1 MDRLIHTALN
11 ALANQ
16 RDTRTTSA
24 QNLANIAVPGF
35 RRDLQNE
42 GSAHFVTMLNQ
53 QTARAFQ
60 LERGQAG
67 FSRAAGPLESTGDPM
82 DIAISDRGFF
92 VVQPAGGGEPALSRR
107 GDLRLGAD
115 GALLDGAGSRMLNA
129 GLEPIVLPPFR
140 ELVIDDLGQI
150 SIAPVDGP
158 AGALVPVAVLA
169 TVDPADDLPL
179 QKSADG
185 HIRMADGTP
194 LPPADQR
201 ARVLQGMREGS
212 NVNATQELIA
222 SIELQRT
229 FELNLRMIQTAQ
241 QIDEAGSSL
250 LRVPS
255 T

>member
-42 GSAHFVTMLNQ
+42 GSAHFVTTLDQ

-92 VVQPAGGGEPALSRR
+92 VVRPAGGEPALSRR
-107 GDLRLGAD
+107 GDLRLGAG
-115 GALLDGAGSRMLNA
+115 GALLDGAGAQMLTA

-158 AGALVPVAVLA
+158 AGVLVPVAVLA

-185 HIRMADGTP
+185 HIRTTDGTP